1 MVDTGIGSR
10 STATSVGKA
19 RARQLA
25 KVCFISDER
34 PSAKTTLQGYSLP
47 LTDRYSSWKLSSL
60 PYIYA
65 KEDDVIQEK
74 RVFHI
79 VAKGD
84 NWKKVTHTQTN
95 KQTKK
100 LKKERKEKAQV

>member
-1 MVDTGIGSR
+1 MIDTGIGSR
-10 STATSVGKA
+10 STATSAGKA

-65 KEDDVIQEK
+65 KEDDVVHEK

-84 NWKKVTHTQTN
+84 NWNKVTHTN
-95 KQTKK
+95 KQKIIKK
-100 LKKERKEKAQV
+100 RKERKKAQVMP